1 MNIAIF
7 RALQLGDLLCVVPA
21 LRALKMEYPAARVT
35 LIGLPWARSFVERFR
50 HYVDEFV
57 EFPGFPGLPER
68 RCDEAALPGF
78 FQAMRRR
85 RFDLALQMH
94 GSGETVNPLV
104 VLLGA
109 RHSGGFYRCGEWCP
123 DASRY
128 VDWRER
134 EHEILRDLRLL
145 ARLGVPARGTGLE
158 FPLTPADRA
167 EQRAFGLENFACI
180 HPGSQLASRRWPAE
194 RFAAIGDAL
203 AQAGMKVAL
212 TGTAAEAPLTRR
224 VADAMRREA
233 LDLAGR
239 TSLGG
244 LAALI
249 ARARLL
255 VCNDTSVSH
264 IAAATRTPSVVVC
277 SGADPQRW
285 APLDRRLH
293 RVVWHDVECRPC
305 AHAECPVGH
314 PCALGVSSAQVLQQ
328 VDEQLA
334 CAA

>member
-50 HYVDEFV
+50 HYLDEFV

-109 RHSGGFYRCGEWCP
+109 RHSGGFNRCGEWCP

-128 VDWRER
+128 VDWRDR
-134 EHEILRDLRLL
+134 EHEILRYLRLL

-255 VCNDTSVSH
+255 VCNDTGVSH
-264 IAAATRTPSVVVC
+264 IAAAMRTPSVVVC

-314 PCALGVSSAQVLQQ
+314 PCALGVTSAQVLQQ

>member
-50 HYVDEFV
+50 HYLDEFV

-123 DASRY
+123 DASPASACR
-128 VDWRER
+128 RGAPASNFPSR
-134 EHEILRDLRLL
+134 QPT
-145 ARLGVPARGTGLE
+145 ARSSALSGWKTSPASIPARSWL
-158 FPLTPADRA
+158 
-167 EQRAFGLENFACI
+167 
-180 HPGSQLASRRWPAE
+180 PG
-194 RFAAIGDAL
+194 
-203 AQAGMKVAL
+203 
-212 TGTAAEAPLTRR
+212 
-224 VADAMRREA
+224 
-233 LDLAGR
+233 AGR
-239 TSLGG
+239 PS
-244 LAALI
+244 AL
-249 ARARLL
+249 RR
-255 VCNDTSVSH
+255 S
-264 IAAATRTPSVVVC
+264 ATP
-277 SGADPQRW
+277 W
-285 APLDRRLH
+285 RRP
-293 RVVWHDVECRPC
+293 E
-305 AHAECPVGH
+305 
-314 PCALGVSSAQVLQQ
+314 
-328 VDEQLA
+328 
-334 CAA
+334 